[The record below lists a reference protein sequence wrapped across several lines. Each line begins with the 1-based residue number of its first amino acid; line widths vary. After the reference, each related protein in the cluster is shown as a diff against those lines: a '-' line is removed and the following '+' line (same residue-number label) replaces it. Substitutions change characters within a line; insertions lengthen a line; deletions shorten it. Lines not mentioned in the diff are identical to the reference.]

1 MKKKRNIAASEIR
14 QWCFCPRQ
22 WCFCPR
28 QWYLLRTTGLR
39 IMTPAGKRG
48 FAYHQREAVRVNAV
62 VRSQSALTIIL
73 LLGGAACCIWL
84 WF

>member
-1 MKKKRNIAASEIR
+1 MKKKRNIAANEI
-14 QWCFCPRQ
+14 RQ

-39 IMTPAGKRG
+39 IMTPAAKRG
-48 FAYHQREAVRVNAV
+48 VVYHQREAVRVNAV